1 MNRSLQVL
9 KYLIADWLSASFAWV
24 ILYVFRKKILETSK
38 YGVDLPLQF
47 DENFFYGLLFIP
59 MFWVALYIIAG
70 QYTEIY
76 RKHRLKEF
84 AQTLLM
90 SIIGVVVI
98 FFVLLL
104 DDQIVS
110 YKNYYQSVL
119 VLFAA
124 HFGITVGFRLFLT
137 TRTVKKVHAG
147 KIGFNTLIVGG
158 NERALEL
165 YDEIAGLKKNPGFR
179 FLGFLQ
185 VNGKDTLLEKH
196 LRNLGKFHRLPEL
209 IKNKNIEEVI
219 LAVESS
225 DHKELGAIMN
235 LLEGESVKIKIIPDV
250 YDILSGSVK
259 MTSIFGAPL
268 IAIDQDIM
276 PAWQFSI
283 KRVVDILAS
292 LFALMILSPVIL
304 TLMILVKISSPGGV
318 FFTQERIGKKGKPFR
333 IIKFRTM
340 VKDAEKDGPQ
350 LSSTSDSRITPI
362 GKFLRKTRLD
372 EIPQFFNVLKGEM
385 ALVGPRPERQ
395 FYIDKIMERAPHYK
409 HLQKVRPG
417 ITSWGQ
423 VKYGYAENVD
433 QMVQRLKYDLLYIE
447 NMSLAVDIK
456 ILLYTI
462 LIVLKGDGK

>member
-225 DHKELGAIMN
+225 DHKELGVIMN

-304 TLMILVKISSPGGV
+304 TLMILVKISSPGGI

-350 LSSTSDSRITPI
+350 LSSASDARITPI